1 SLSSSTI
8 SNPIFTATMSGEYTL
23 KVLVTQVA
31 SPNCVDSAQVTIT
44 VLPSQSCPSLITQSV
59 CTASQV
65 SVPVLSLPQTGV
77 DYNWAVTNG
86 ASIISEGGDTLLTV
100 LAGAQDFEI
109 QLQLSYANPLLS
121 NLVCTY
127 PVTVHPLPLVSAGE
141 YGPSCATAMPI
152 SLGGIPAGGVW
163 LGVGVSGGLFDP
175 SVVGAGTH
183 KVYYT
188 YTDTNGCTSIDSTSI
203 VVNGIPTLYPGSY
216 GPLCVNASPVLL
228 SATPEGGSW
237 SGTGV
242 SGSSFDPSVAGVG
255 THTVTCQL
263 PVVGGCTAD
272 TTIEIEVKSLPELSV
287 GSYGPLCTEGAAIT
301 LSATPTGGSW
311 SGTGVSGT
319 TFSPFV
325 AGAGTHKVYYTYT
338 DTNGCTSI
346 DSTSI
351 VVNGI
356 PTLYP
361 GSYGPL
367 CVNASPVFLSATP
380 TGGSW
385 SGTGVAGNTFDPSE
399 AGVGTHAVTYQL
411 PVVGGCT
418 ADTTIEIEVKSLPVL
433 AVGSYGPLCVQGQ
446 SISLSATPSGGMWS
460 GTGVSGTSFNPVVAG
475 VGTHILTYHYTDIFG
490 CSSVKEVSI
499 QVNPCAGINACTL
512 TQGYYGSTN
521 GASCDE
527 DSLYRNAVSIIKKLL
542 TSGPIIIGSGG
553 RTLTINV
560 NDSARLNAIL
570 PGGGTPYSFTHTG
583 NITLQST
590 QFSAYKTSKGKINNI
605 LLSQTISL
613 ALNIRIKPDLTSF
626 ELQNGYLHTQRLR
639 TCSSVRGAVSLVSC
653 EEDPLAI
660 RAWYMIPSVVNY
672 LRATSAGTVFELLN
686 LANAVL
692 GRTKLPGQVGP
703 GGAVV
708 PSLGDI
714 VAQIDVIN
722 NAFDKCRL
730 SLGYFA
736 SLNLCPV
743 AVPLASKA
751 EEQEVAQVSIIK
763 ELQVNVFPNPFG
775 TTLNFSVKTPE
786 KTKVLIE
793 LFDLQGKLLRR
804 VYVGELQSQES
815 RQLQLAAPLTAA
827 PIMYRVTTSKKVF
840 SGVLLPSN

>member
-1 SLSSSTI
+1 
-8 SNPIFTATMSGEYTL
+8 M
-23 KVLVTQVA
+23 
-31 SPNCVDSAQVTIT
+31 
-44 VLPSQSCPSLITQSV
+44 
-59 CTASQV
+59 
-65 SVPVLSLPQTGV
+65 
-77 DYNWAVTNG
+77 
-86 ASIISEGGDTLLTV
+86 
-100 LAGAQDFEI
+100 
-109 QLQLSYANPLLS
+109 
-121 NLVCTY
+121 
-127 PVTVHPLPLVSAGE
+127 
-141 YGPSCATAMPI
+141 
-152 SLGGIPAGGVW
+152 
-163 LGVGVSGGLFDP
+163 
-175 SVVGAGTH
+175 
-183 KVYYT
+183 
-188 YTDTNGCTSIDSTSI
+188 
-203 VVNGIPTLYPGSY
+203 
-216 GPLCVNASPVLL
+216 NASP
-228 SATPEGGSW
+228 A
-237 SGTGV
+237 
-242 SGSSFDPSVAGVG
+242 
-255 THTVTCQL
+255 
-263 PVVGGCTAD
+263 
-272 TTIEIEVKSLPELSV
+272 
-287 GSYGPLCTEGAAIT
+287 
-301 LSATPTGGSW
+301 
-311 SGTGVSGT
+311 
-319 TFSPFV
+319 
-325 AGAGTHKVYYTYT
+325 
-338 DTNGCTSI
+338 
-346 DSTSI
+346 
-351 VVNGI
+351 
-356 PTLYP
+356 
-361 GSYGPL
+361 
-367 CVNASPVFLSATP
+367 FLSATP
-380 TGGSW
+380 SGGSW

-411 PVVGGCT
+411 PVAGGCT
-418 ADTTIEIEVKSLPVL
+418 ADTTIEIEVKPLPVL
-433 AVGSYGPLCVQGQ
+433 AVGSYGPLCAQGE